1 MKNLD
6 KIQKYISLTVVSLYF
21 LAGAYLLTCQRC
33 ISLMHREFRVI
44 FGIVLI
50 LYGGYRLARIL
61 FIKKTDDDD
70 EEYDEEDEQQ

>member
-1 MKNLD
+1 MKNFD
-6 KIQKYISLTVVSLYF
+6 QIQKYISIVVVSLYF

-33 ISLMHREFRVI
+33 ISMMHREFRVI

-61 FIKKTDDDD
+61 FIKKSDDD
-70 EEYDEEDEQQ
+70 EEYDDDDEQQR

>member
-6 KIQKYISLTVVSLYF
+6 QIQKYISLIVVSLYF

-33 ISLMHREFRVI
+33 ISMMHREFRVI

-61 FIKKTDDDD
+61 FIKKTDDDE
-70 EEYDEEDEQQ
+70 EEYDDEDDHR

>member
-1 MKNLD
+1 
-6 KIQKYISLTVVSLYF
+6 
-21 LAGAYLLTCQRC
+21 
-33 ISLMHREFRVI
+33 MHREFRVI